1 MELRIIQRARA
12 VGWSTA
18 ASGEEAGLR
27 VKGGPQVLLLTSRAV
42 TFPAASAEFPNGQE
56 RPGSSRDG

>member
-12 VGWSTA
+12 VGWGPA
-18 ASGEEAGLR
+18 ASGEEAGPP
-27 VKGGPQVLLLTSRAV
+27 VEGCKQVRLLTSLAV
-42 TFPAASAEFPNGQE
+42 TFPAASAAFPKGQE